1 MTTKSTSQ
9 ETLLL
14 GKKLLDE
21 GYGSLSTLNN
31 AMQVM
36 ENVQVS
42 EESTSRALA
51 LLIRSHAKLQGSSEG
66 QTWNIENFV
75 TAALN
80 KASPHQ
86 VEFMLYDPMG
96 LKILVLSWK
105 YAHKD
110 EPFPVGIFLQPWMHV
125 RGQLSVLYHMVYA
138 SPELLDMNQTPTKK
152 VIPEE
157 LIPILPISMRQAAT
171 QLASQQLNCLGLLE
185 AIMDLAGTVASEDV
199 KVLMD
204 RLAIQAPEL
213 LMIGLA
219 QIQPIKNEL
228 HRTLLPKLLNIFLIG
243 HVNSPLVI
251 RLLWHVQ
258 PNLLLEGFFE
268 MYKKDPTS
276 VSRILDIAQEAKIV
290 VHILKTDVPFF
301 TLDLASLAARRQ
313 NLNLEKW
320 LMERLAKDGFAFFG
334 ECVNF
339 LEKKCAIEMARQ
351 SGANV
356 IPTLQL
362 SMEVIRIFFRI
373 LSERPLPPAET
384 AKLTKLSQLYT
395 QLYPQLNENR
405 GQMEKKPAGLSGEP
419 GENERNY
426 SDEVEEMVRLYFE
439 RLYTKDISAS
449 RFASVLNAC
458 RSSKD
463 QRQANFFSCTTHTL
477 LDEARFFSQYP
488 ENELMATGEL
498 LGLLINQRLIMY
510 AQLRM
515 TLKLIL
521 DALKYPVGS
530 KMFNFGIQ
538 ALAQFRGRL
547 HEWPHWHKR
556 IPKER

>member
-1 MTTKSTSQ
+1 M
-9 ETLLL
+9 
-14 GKKLLDE
+14 
-21 GYGSLSTLNN
+21 
-31 AMQVM
+31 
-36 ENVQVS
+36 
-42 EESTSRALA
+42 
-51 LLIRSHAKLQGSSEG
+51 
-66 QTWNIENFV
+66 
-75 TAALN
+75 
-80 KASPHQ
+80 
-86 VEFMLYDPMG
+86 
-96 LKILVLSWK
+96 
-105 YAHKD
+105 
-110 EPFPVGIFLQPWMHV
+110 
-125 RGQLSVLYHMVYA
+125 
-138 SPELLDMNQTPTKK
+138 
-152 VIPEE
+152 
-157 LIPILPISMRQAAT
+157 
-171 QLASQQLNCLGLLE
+171 
-185 AIMDLAGTVASEDV
+185 
-199 KVLMD
+199 
-204 RLAIQAPEL
+204 
-213 LMIGLA
+213 
-219 QIQPIKNEL
+219 
-228 HRTLLPKLLNIFLIG
+228 
-243 HVNSPLVI
+243 
-251 RLLWHVQ
+251 
-258 PNLLLEGFFE
+258 
-268 MYKKDPTS
+268 
-276 VSRILDIAQEAKIV
+276 

-405 GQMEKKPAGLSGEP
+405 GQMEKKPVGLSGEP

-477 LDEARFFSQYP
+477 VSF
-488 ENELMATGEL
+488 
-498 LGLLINQRLIMY
+498 
-510 AQLRM
+510 
-515 TLKLIL
+515 
-521 DALKYPVGS
+521 
-530 KMFNFGIQ
+530 
-538 ALAQFRGRL
+538 
-547 HEWPHWHKR
+547 
-556 IPKER
+556 

>member
-1 MTTKSTSQ
+1 M
-9 ETLLL
+9 
-14 GKKLLDE
+14 
-21 GYGSLSTLNN
+21 
-31 AMQVM
+31 
-36 ENVQVS
+36 
-42 EESTSRALA
+42 
-51 LLIRSHAKLQGSSEG
+51 
-66 QTWNIENFV
+66 
-75 TAALN
+75 
-80 KASPHQ
+80 
-86 VEFMLYDPMG
+86 
-96 LKILVLSWK
+96 
-105 YAHKD
+105 
-110 EPFPVGIFLQPWMHV
+110 
-125 RGQLSVLYHMVYA
+125 
-138 SPELLDMNQTPTKK
+138 
-152 VIPEE
+152 
-157 LIPILPISMRQAAT
+157 
-171 QLASQQLNCLGLLE
+171 
-185 AIMDLAGTVASEDV
+185 
-199 KVLMD
+199 
-204 RLAIQAPEL
+204 
-213 LMIGLA
+213 
-219 QIQPIKNEL
+219 
-228 HRTLLPKLLNIFLIG
+228 
-243 HVNSPLVI
+243 
-251 RLLWHVQ
+251 
-258 PNLLLEGFFE
+258 
-268 MYKKDPTS
+268 
-276 VSRILDIAQEAKIV
+276 

-477 LDEARFFSQYP
+477 VSL
-488 ENELMATGEL
+488 
-498 LGLLINQRLIMY
+498 
-510 AQLRM
+510 
-515 TLKLIL
+515 
-521 DALKYPVGS
+521 
-530 KMFNFGIQ
+530 
-538 ALAQFRGRL
+538 
-547 HEWPHWHKR
+547 
-556 IPKER
+556 

>member
-1 MTTKSTSQ
+1 M
-9 ETLLL
+9 
-14 GKKLLDE
+14 
-21 GYGSLSTLNN
+21 
-31 AMQVM
+31 
-36 ENVQVS
+36 
-42 EESTSRALA
+42 
-51 LLIRSHAKLQGSSEG
+51 
-66 QTWNIENFV
+66 
-75 TAALN
+75 
-80 KASPHQ
+80 
-86 VEFMLYDPMG
+86 
-96 LKILVLSWK
+96 
-105 YAHKD
+105 
-110 EPFPVGIFLQPWMHV
+110 
-125 RGQLSVLYHMVYA
+125 
-138 SPELLDMNQTPTKK
+138 
-152 VIPEE
+152 
-157 LIPILPISMRQAAT
+157 
-171 QLASQQLNCLGLLE
+171 
-185 AIMDLAGTVASEDV
+185 
-199 KVLMD
+199 
-204 RLAIQAPEL
+204 
-213 LMIGLA
+213 
-219 QIQPIKNEL
+219 
-228 HRTLLPKLLNIFLIG
+228 
-243 HVNSPLVI
+243 
-251 RLLWHVQ
+251 
-258 PNLLLEGFFE
+258 
-268 MYKKDPTS
+268 
-276 VSRILDIAQEAKIV
+276 

-405 GQMEKKPAGLSGEP
+405 GQMEKKPTGLSGEP

-477 LDEARFFSQYP
+477 VSF
-488 ENELMATGEL
+488 
-498 LGLLINQRLIMY
+498 
-510 AQLRM
+510 
-515 TLKLIL
+515 
-521 DALKYPVGS
+521 
-530 KMFNFGIQ
+530 
-538 ALAQFRGRL
+538 
-547 HEWPHWHKR
+547 
-556 IPKER
+556 

>member
-1 MTTKSTSQ
+1 M
-9 ETLLL
+9 
-14 GKKLLDE
+14 
-21 GYGSLSTLNN
+21 
-31 AMQVM
+31 
-36 ENVQVS
+36 
-42 EESTSRALA
+42 
-51 LLIRSHAKLQGSSEG
+51 
-66 QTWNIENFV
+66 
-75 TAALN
+75 
-80 KASPHQ
+80 
-86 VEFMLYDPMG
+86 
-96 LKILVLSWK
+96 
-105 YAHKD
+105 
-110 EPFPVGIFLQPWMHV
+110 
-125 RGQLSVLYHMVYA
+125 
-138 SPELLDMNQTPTKK
+138 
-152 VIPEE
+152 
-157 LIPILPISMRQAAT
+157 
-171 QLASQQLNCLGLLE
+171 
-185 AIMDLAGTVASEDV
+185 
-199 KVLMD
+199 
-204 RLAIQAPEL
+204 
-213 LMIGLA
+213 
-219 QIQPIKNEL
+219 
-228 HRTLLPKLLNIFLIG
+228 
-243 HVNSPLVI
+243 
-251 RLLWHVQ
+251 
-258 PNLLLEGFFE
+258 
-268 MYKKDPTS
+268 
-276 VSRILDIAQEAKIV
+276 

-477 LDEARFFSQYP
+477 VS
-488 ENELMATGEL
+488 
-498 LGLLINQRLIMY
+498 
-510 AQLRM
+510 
-515 TLKLIL
+515 
-521 DALKYPVGS
+521 S
-530 KMFNFGIQ
+530 
-538 ALAQFRGRL
+538 
-547 HEWPHWHKR
+547 
-556 IPKER
+556 